1 MWNFYFHL
9 LSWLHPIPK
18 NHDLHKLEST
28 LPEDAFKNVS
38 AFMTK
43 SVSEKRI
50 LNYFSLYIAMQIFD
64 PPHCGLPYPRESWLK
79 KKLPKDVS
87 QMFPLLWPI
96 GFWEEVFLKHFL
108 YICHCVKIWP
118 LIVRHLTPGD
128 HDLNKLES
136 TLHDDVS
143 TQVTAFLVGRFLRII
158 YPTPDTVFIYLL
170 INPIYSSVV
179 IQ

>member
-1 MWNFYFHL
+1 MKFL
-9 LSWLHPIPK
+9 LSPPIVAPPYPEESWFTQTWIYSTGGCFQKCFSFYDQISFWEK
-18 NHDLHKLEST
+18 NFKL
-28 LPEDAFKNVS
+28 F
-38 AFMTK
+38 
-43 SVSEKRI
+43 
-50 LNYFSLYIAMQIFD
+50 FSIYCYANIW

-79 KKLPKDVS
+79 KKLPEDVS

-96 GFWEEVFLKHFL
+96 GFWEEGFLKHFL

-179 IQ
+179 SQ